1 MEKFT
6 NRLIAI
12 IGCLLFIGIITIYN
26 IGAIQ
31 YVKKHREWD
40 NEIEN
45 YKKIKEF
52 QFSCVRG
59 DTTEFYAKIAYI
71 GNETDLAKAINEFR
85 IFLLDKSLGT
95 HEDEMRNLYILKQ
108 TIESHN
114 VIPVSIRV
122 AGMGRWED
130 YEQLKKEIIEIT
142 LDDK

>member
-1 MEKFT
+1 MERFIDKFIL
-6 NRLIAI
+6 LISI
-12 IGCLLFIGIITIYN
+12 MLFVGIITLYCV
-26 IGAIQ
+26 GASQ
-31 YVKKHREWD
+31 YVKKHRELE

-45 YKKIKEF
+45 YEKLRDF

-59 DTTEFYAKIAYI
+59 DNTEFYAHIAYI
-71 GNETDLAKAINEFR
+71 GNESDLAKAINEFR

-95 HEDEMRNLYILKQ
+95 REDEMRNLYMLKQ

-130 YEQLKKEIIEIT
+130 YEQLKKK
-142 LDDK
+142 LK

>member
-71 GNETDLAKAINEFR
+71 GNESDLAKAINEFR

-95 HEDEMRNLYILKQ
+95 REDEMRNLYILKQ

-122 AGMGRWED
+122 AGIGRQD
-130 YEQLKKEIIEIT
+130 NYEQLKEK
-142 LDDK
+142 L